1 MTEPTAQEDKIQS
14 LADVLSLL
22 AIVGQLDKAAVQ
34 RVLIALGASLM
45 DVEPTHRFDSDLTR
59 KLIIQIAA
67 EAGEE
72 AALHTLSDM
81 DFVARAWRPVLDQYL
96 PSDPY
101 RLLPYAEMV
110 YALVNHTGMIL
121 YEYDAFERF
130 GGADEVLPMRQLT
143 ASLQT
148 YPVPVSGLTWDL
160 IGFHAPPDQALIG
173 TSDDAIYLFKAAS
186 SGIDVRL
193 SELERGSDTE
203 ARREHDVR
211 VDRPLFAAFIAG
223 LLGDMI
229 YWAARLRSHATPGQ
243 DIWLRMHKLLTETS
257 LDDTANKPASR

>member
-1 MTEPTAQEDKIQS
+1 MTDSIPQEEKIQS
-14 LADVLSLL
+14 LADILSLL
-22 AIVGQLDKAAVQ
+22 AIVGQMDKVAVQ

-45 DVEPTHRFDSDLTR
+45 DLEPSHQFDADLTR
-59 KLIIQIAA
+59 KLILQIAA

-72 AALHTLSDM
+72 AALHILSDM
-81 DFVARAWRPVLDQYL
+81 DFVARAWQPVLDQYL

-110 YALVNHTGMIL
+110 YALVNYTGITL
-121 YEYDAFERF
+121 YDYEAFERF
-130 GGADEVLPMRQLT
+130 GGPDEVLPMRQLT
-143 ASLQT
+143 AALQT
-148 YPVPVSGLTWDL
+148 YPMPVSGLTWEL
-160 IGFHAPPDQALIG
+160 VGFRNPPDQALVG
-173 TSDDAIYLFKAAS
+173 ASNDAIYLFKAAS

-193 SELERGSDTE
+193 SELERDTDEE

-211 VDRPLFAAFIAG
+211 IDKPLFAAFVAG

-243 DIWLRMHKLLTETS
+243 DIWLRIHKLLTDTT
-257 LDDTANKPASR
+257 LGDDAKKPPPR

>member
-1 MTEPTAQEDKIQS
+1 MTDPISQEDKIQS

-22 AIVGQLDKAAVQ
+22 AIVGQMDKAAVQ

-45 DVEPTHRFDSDLTR
+45 DIEPTHRFDSDLTR
-59 KLIIQIAA
+59 QLIIQIAA

-72 AALHTLSDM
+72 SALYLLSDM
-81 DFVARAWRPVLDQYL
+81 DFVAAAWRPVLDQYL

-101 RLLPYAEMV
+101 RLLPYAEMI
-110 YALVNHTGMIL
+110 YALVNYTGMTL

-130 GGADEVLPMRQLT
+130 GGPDEVLPMRQLT

-148 YPVPVSGLTWDL
+148 YPVPVSGLTWEL
-160 IGFHAPPDQALIG
+160 VGFRSPPDQALIG
-173 TSDDAIYLFKAAS
+173 ASGDAIYLFKAAS

-193 SELERGSDTE
+193 SELERDTDTE

-211 VDRPLFAAFIAG
+211 VDRPLFAAFVAG

-229 YWAARLRSHATPGQ
+229 YWAARLRSHAIPGQ
-243 DIWLRMHKLLTETS
+243 DIWLRIHKLLTEPPP
-257 LDDTANKPASR
+257 DNPANKSASR